1 MALRMRYFPSVAALI
16 IVVSTLVSISL
27 VEVPMAIYVSSNLTC
42 YRVENGTMMPAHG
55 SIPLVMYSGWCV
67 MFLMAMHEISK
78 AMYASFRARNEE
90 SYEHQVRAFMGTCS
104 LHPIAV
110 IVFFLGFGPCSDD
123 VSTIM
128 LANVRMTCIGII
140 SVPLISWYFED
151 MGYCP
156 EVV

>member
-1 MALRMRYFPSVAALI
+1 MRYFPSVAALI
-16 IVVSTLVSISL
+16 IVVSTLVSVSL

-42 YRVENGTMMPAHG
+42 YRTENGKIVPMHG

-67 MFLMAMHEISK
+67 MFLIAMHQISK
-78 AMYASFRARNEE
+78 KMYESFRARNKE
-90 SYEHQVRAFMGTCS
+90 SYEHQVRAFMGTCA
-104 LHPIAV
+104 LHPMAV